1 MNILHKNKLKNL
13 FITFL
18 IVITSLN
25 VEAQTID
32 QIKTD
37 RKTYIWGEGT
47 GVTLNRA
54 DQDALGMLINQIS
67 TQVESN
73 FTLLQEEVRHSG
85 KESFQETFKGVINTY
100 SNATLRNTERIVIS
114 NEPDAKVFRYVKRN
128 ELDKIFSDRER
139 KIIEFARNGQQFMG
153 KGEVAYAVRYFYW
166 SLTLL
171 RSHPNANTISINDSN
186 GEDRL
191 LISWLP
197 VQINSIFSDISITTA
212 EGLKDGDLTQYP
224 LNILYKNEPARNFD
238 YSYWTGRDWTN
249 IYSAKNGMGIAE
261 FVGTEPI
268 KEIRFRAE
276 YAFEGETTID
286 HELRDVMSKLD
297 IVPFRSSYFNV
308 QVGASK
314 PTQNAPVVH
323 NISSKISESITMV
336 DNTKPYQERMN
347 SIMNA
352 IRTRNFEMVKPLFTG
367 NGYEMYKKLVQYGQA
382 RIVAEPRLR
391 FIQFGDG
398 ITCRS
403 VPMSF
408 HFKNNNRNFIEDVVF
423 HFDKNKK
430 VSSISLGLSQEA
442 LDDIIGK
449 ELWSE
454 KVRLVIVNF
463 LESYKTAYA
472 LKRADYIES
481 IFADD
486 ALIIVGSIL
495 KTKSTGDNP
504 YQNNQIVKY
513 NRYTKEQYI
522 RNIRHS
528 FASNE
533 FINIRFEDNI
543 IRKSGKGGEVYGIQ
557 IKQNY
562 FSSNYGDT
570 GYLFLLVDIN
580 DPDQPVIHVRTW
592 QPQKNADGSIYGLS
606 DF

>member
-18 IVITSLN
+18 MVVTSLI

-32 QIKTD
+32 QIKAD

-100 SNATLRNTERIVIS
+100 TNATLRNTERIVIS

-171 RSHPNANTISINDSN
+171 RSHPNANTISINDSK
-186 GEDRL
+186 GEERL

-522 RNIRHS
+522 RNIVNLQH
-528 FASNE
+528 
-533 FINIRFEDNI
+533 
-543 IRKSGKGGEVYGIQ
+543 KVY
-557 IKQNY
+557 
-562 FSSNYGDT
+562 
-570 GYLFLLVDIN
+570 
-580 DPDQPVIHVRTW
+580 R
-592 QPQKNADGSIYGLS
+592 
-606 DF
+606 